1 MVKDGLGWR
10 HFTSRVVSVVR
21 RNPDPQ
27 PDLGRLRVG
36 CVPKLG
42 AGTTDQKGLG
52 ICGGLRH
59 HRLVVLSPLA
69 RNILDQTTNQN
80 PGMEFDP
87 SPTQGS
93 RNDLTFF
100 AGLERLDQ
108 QHSWALQ
115 SRANHQPPPL
125 FGKIKL
131 CLTLTT
137 GPYPLSQNLDLT
149 KPKRRRFIWNH
160 NFRLKLSLLVGSP
173 KIDPICQK
181 TKKTLFNVKTK

>member
-10 HFTSRVVSVVR
+10 HFTSRDVPVLR
-21 RNPDPQ
+21 RNPDPH
-27 PDLGRLRVG
+27 PDIGCFGLGF
-36 CVPKLG
+36 VPKE
-42 AGTTDQKGLG
+42 GTGTSGQKE
-52 ICGGLRH
+52 H
-59 HRLVVLSPLA
+59 VVSSPLE
-69 RNILDQTTNQN
+69 RKILDRRTNQN
-80 PGMEFDP
+80 PGMEFGP
-87 SPTQGS
+87 SPTHGS
-93 RNDLTFF
+93 RNGLFF
-100 AGLERLDQ
+100 YAGLERLVQ
-108 QHSWALQ
+108 QPGRVLQ
-115 SRANHQPPPL
+115 SRANHQPPPP

-137 GPYPLSQNLDLT
+137 RPYPLSRNLGLS